1 LSSPS
6 KTPNIALSWRGR
18 CGRMNFMDDATDEN
32 ANARRT
38 IILVYVLMAV
48 SVLLPLALWWLR
60 R

>member
-1 LSSPS
+1 
-6 KTPNIALSWRGR
+6 
-18 CGRMNFMDDATDEN
+18 MNSMDDATDEN